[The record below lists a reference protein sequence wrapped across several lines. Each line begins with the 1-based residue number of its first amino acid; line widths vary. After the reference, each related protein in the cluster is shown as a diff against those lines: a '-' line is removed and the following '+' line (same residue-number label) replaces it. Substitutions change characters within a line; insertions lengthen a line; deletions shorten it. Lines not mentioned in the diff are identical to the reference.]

1 MGLGA
6 FLPTLEPPR
15 HIVRPLR
22 LISIHHQRAFQGAVR
37 CDADRALKPLP
48 VWSGF
53 RPASIFRPGVS
64 IYRRLQQYL
73 AGIRFGHGVFTTVH
87 PQWPD
92 RIRWHAEPCTARGET
107 WLSRAE
113 ETRLSTSA
121 AAGDAACPANAQ
133 EPGFVKWFR
142 GAAQPTTWLAIASL
156 TILWFGIAYQINRDR
171 QNAYRQ
177 EVRAAEAL
185 VEVLSRQVD
194 DSIQNGEAILLVL
207 QRSYER
213 TVALAGE
220 SIARSLIRSNW
231 RRNTRLLLC

>member
-1 MGLGA
+1 MTYPGKKAPRMGLGA
-6 FLPTLEPPR
+6 FFTHPGTPAAYCAPLTLDQY
-15 HIVRPLR
+15 L
-22 LISIHHQRAFQGAVR
+22 SHHQCAFQGAVR
-37 CDADRALKPLP
+37 CDAYRALKPLP

-121 AAGDAACPANAQ
+121 AAGDAAYPANAQ

-142 GAAQPTTWLAIASL
+142 GAAQPTTWLA
-156 TILWFGIAYQINRDR
+156 T
-171 QNAYRQ
+171 
-177 EVRAAEAL
+177 
-185 VEVLSRQVD
+185 
-194 DSIQNGEAILLVL
+194 
-207 QRSYER
+207 
-213 TVALAGE
+213 
-220 SIARSLIRSNW
+220 
-231 RRNTRLLLC
+231 